1 MIVIVSYLVA
11 KRTNTKQKKHLGPS
25 NNWVPQESLQI
36 KWRLDGF
43 PDPSDPTCKT
53 RTEQVHGHDDHLPV
67 FFYTRKN
74 NGLSFRVWKIG
85 DLRHEI
91 SIFPG
96 KVGTHM
102 RWWNVHAYTAT
113 TTHMQSLHFA
123 ACSFKPFASLDSIC
137 FYTVLSLCFVI
148 SQKYIVRI
156 TFRSTKREQLP
167 RPVQDISTG
176 THQSFRHSIG
186 NYCSIPS
193 NPLYTFLERY

>member
-1 MIVIVSYLVA
+1 MTTCPSFFLTRKKKPGNFRVLGNWWNPNDLSHEMIWNV
-11 KRTNTKQKKHLGPS
+11 
-25 NNWVPQESLQI
+25 
-36 KWRLDGF
+36 
-43 PDPSDPTCKT
+43 
-53 RTEQVHGHDDHLPV
+53 HLP
-67 FFYTRKN
+67 R
-74 NGLSFRVWKIG
+74 
-85 DLRHEI
+85 
-91 SIFPG
+91 
-96 KVGTHM
+96 KVGTNM
-102 RWWNVHAYTAT
+102 YTMCWWNVHAYTTT